1 MMTRRTWLAA
11 MGAALLPRVRP
22 ARAHAFLER
31 AEPRV
36 GSTVHASPPRV
47 RLWFTER
54 LERAF
59 SDVQVQSAAGAR
71 VDRRDVTLDPGDPR
85 VLQVSL
91 PALPPGDYRV
101 VWRALSIDSHVTEG
115 DFRFRLA

>member
-1 MMTRRTWLAA
+1 MTRRAWLAA
-11 MGAALLPRVRP
+11 MSGALLLR
-22 ARAHAFLER
+22 ARRAGAHAFLER

-47 RLWFTER
+47 RLWFTEP

-59 SDVQVQSAAGAR
+59 SDVQVQGASGAR
-71 VDRRDVTLDPGDPR
+71 VDRRDVSVDPGDPR
-85 VLQVSL
+85 VMQVSL
-91 PALPPGDYRV
+91 PALPPGAYRV

-115 DFRFRLA
+115 DFTFRLAA